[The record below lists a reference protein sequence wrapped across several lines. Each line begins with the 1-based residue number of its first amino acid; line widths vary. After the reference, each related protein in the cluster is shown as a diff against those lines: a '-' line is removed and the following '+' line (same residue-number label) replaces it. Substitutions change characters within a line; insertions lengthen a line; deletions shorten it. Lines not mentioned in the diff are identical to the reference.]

1 MSSLNQM
8 IYKIFTK
15 TYGLTIQS
23 DAIRYINEIFKKENY
38 DNNNIFSVLDT
49 IARFYI
55 QNQGTFYFIYII
67 KMIINIIHREF
78 KIKLIIFYYI

>member
-23 DAIRYINEIFKKENY
+23 DAIRYINDIFQKENY
-38 DNNNIFSVLDT
+38 DNNNIFSALDT

-55 QNQGTFYFIYII
+55 QNQGF
-67 KMIINIIHREF
+67 NF
-78 KIKLIIFYYI
+78 KFYYNGQFYIYQ